1 MNFLLLL
8 NKKFYLVFL
17 LIILLL
23 IFFLF
28 IYTYIESRTNIT
40 EVISLDLKKADI
52 TEPKFAISS
61 NKEKISVTAKEGFFL
76 TNDQIKLEKNVIFKS
91 TEFSIVSDNVIF
103 NKKDLNAF
111 SNDKSKFL
119 SENASIDS
127 IGFDITENG
136 NIINFK
142 GKTKLTL
149 KWLSY

>member
-1 MNFLLLL
+1 MNFLLSL
-8 NKKFYLVFL
+8 NKKFFLFILCLV
-17 LIILLL
+17 LLL
-23 IFFLF
+23 ILILF
-28 IYTYIESRTNIT
+28 SFTYYESKKNINQILT
-40 EVISLDLKKADI
+40 INTKDADI
-52 TEPKFAISS
+52 TKPKFAISS
-61 NKEKISVTAKEGFFL
+61 DKQKISVTAKEGFFL

-91 TEFSIVSDNVIF
+91 TEFSIISDNVIF

-149 KWLSY
+149 K

>member
-1 MNFLLLL
+1 M
-8 NKKFYLVFL
+8 

-61 NKEKISVTAKEGFFL
+61 NKEKISVTAKEGFFI
-76 TNDQIKLEKNVIFKS
+76 TNDQIKLEKNVIFQS

-149 KWLSY
+149 K

>member
-1 MNFLLLL
+1 M
-8 NKKFYLVFL
+8 

-61 NKEKISVTAKEGFFL
+61 NKEKISVTAKEGFFI
-76 TNDQIKLEKNVIFKS
+76 TNDQIKLEKNVIFQS

-119 SENASIDS
+119 SENALIDS

-149 KWLSY
+149 K

>member
-61 NKEKISVTAKEGFFL
+61 NKEKISVTAKEGFFI
-76 TNDQIKLEKNVIFKS
+76 TNDQIKLEKNVIFQS

-149 KWLSY
+149 K

>member
-1 MNFLLLL
+1 
-8 NKKFYLVFL
+8 L

-61 NKEKISVTAKEGFFL
+61 NKEKISVTAKEGFFI
-76 TNDQIKLEKNVIFKS
+76 TNDQIKLEKNVIFQS

-149 KWLSY
+149 K